1 MVSVHGIAAS
11 LGIPV
16 GDVWR
21 PEGKA
26 ASGVGSTAGEALPG
40 RLSHCSH
47 SLGNAAEVWAHR
59 DHQTE

>member
-1 MVSVHGIAAS
+1 MVCVHGTAPS

-21 PEGKA
+21 PEGEA
-26 ASGVGSTAGEALPG
+26 AGGVGCIAGEALPG

-47 SLGNAAEVWAHR
+47 SLGNAAEVQAHG